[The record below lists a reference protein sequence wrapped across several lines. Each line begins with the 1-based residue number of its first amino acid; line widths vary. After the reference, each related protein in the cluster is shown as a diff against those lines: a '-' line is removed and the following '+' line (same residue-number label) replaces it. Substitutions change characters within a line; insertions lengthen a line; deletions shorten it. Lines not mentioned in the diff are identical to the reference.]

1 MARNGSGSYT
11 NPYPNFVA
19 GTVISSDQVDSN
31 NSDIATALTQSIA
44 VDGQST
50 VTGNIPFNSKKI
62 TGLAVGAAAT
72 DSANLGQ
79 IQANAYAYCGTMGG
93 GADAGTLS
101 PTPAITAYAVGQK
114 FFWKAS
120 TSANTGAMTVAISGL
135 TTIAVQ
141 NDRAALA
148 AGDHSASD
156 IFMGIL
162 DTTSTMQIMRIA
174 NPEPLADNSV
184 TLAKMAS
191 GVDGNIISYDSSGN
205 PVAIA
210 TGNDGQV
217 LTSAGAGA
225 QPAFEDAGGG
235 GGAWNL
241 IGSATP
247 SSGDTTAIVT
257 GIDSTYSVYA
267 IAVSDL
273 VLDAPRPIHLNVG
286 TSGGIINSGTD
297 YAWQSQN
304 SESGDTSYTA
314 IAGSGVAY
322 IQITNNASVAPSTL
336 VYMTLYP
343 KGAKF
348 WGGWSSSE
356 VGDVNGGQ
364 HFSAYG
370 QSADLTIDRI
380 QISLGGSSTFGSGRI
395 SVWGISH
402 A

>member
-50 VTGNIPFNSKKI
+50 VTGNIPFNNKKI

-141 NDRAALA
+141 NNRAALA

-174 NPEPLADNSV
+174 GLADGSV
-184 TLAKMAS
+184 TPAKLVPDANYSRMNLLDYGEVTNAIGSTGGGTQDINLELGNVVTATVDTSTNTFTFSNPTASDDGCSFTLLLTNGGSQTVNWPGTVDWAAATAPTLSAS
-191 GVDGNIISYDSSGN
+191 GLDILTFITVDGGTIWHGM
-205 PVAIA
+205 VA
-210 TGNDGQV
+210 
-217 LTSAGAGA
+217 
-225 QPAFEDAGGG
+225 
-235 GGAWNL
+235 
-241 IGSATP
+241 
-247 SSGDTTAIVT
+247 
-257 GIDSTYSVYA
+257 
-267 IAVSDL
+267 
-273 VLDAPRPIHLNVG
+273 
-286 TSGGIINSGTD
+286 
-297 YAWQSQN
+297 
-304 SESGDTSYTA
+304 
-314 IAGSGVAY
+314 
-322 IQITNNASVAPSTL
+322 STL
-336 VYMTLYP
+336 
-343 KGAKF
+343 
-348 WGGWSSSE
+348 SS
-356 VGDVNGGQ
+356 
-364 HFSAYG
+364 
-370 QSADLTIDRI
+370 
-380 QISLGGSSTFGSGRI
+380 
-395 SVWGISH
+395 
-402 A
+402 

>member
-50 VTGNIPFNSKKI
+50 VTGNIPFNNKKI
-62 TGLAVGAAAT
+62 TGLAVGSAAT

-141 NDRAALA
+141 NNRAALA

-174 NPEPLADNSV
+174 GLADGSV
-184 TLAKMAS
+184 TPAKLVPDANYSRMNLLDYGEVTNAIGSTGGGTQDINLELGNVVTATVDTSTNTFTFSNPTASDDGCSFTLLLTNGGSQTVNWPGTVDWAAATAPTLSAS
-191 GVDGNIISYDSSGN
+191 GLDILTFITVDGGTIWHGM
-205 PVAIA
+205 VA
-210 TGNDGQV
+210 
-217 LTSAGAGA
+217 
-225 QPAFEDAGGG
+225 
-235 GGAWNL
+235 
-241 IGSATP
+241 
-247 SSGDTTAIVT
+247 
-257 GIDSTYSVYA
+257 
-267 IAVSDL
+267 
-273 VLDAPRPIHLNVG
+273 
-286 TSGGIINSGTD
+286 
-297 YAWQSQN
+297 
-304 SESGDTSYTA
+304 
-314 IAGSGVAY
+314 
-322 IQITNNASVAPSTL
+322 STL
-336 VYMTLYP
+336 
-343 KGAKF
+343 
-348 WGGWSSSE
+348 SS
-356 VGDVNGGQ
+356 
-364 HFSAYG
+364 
-370 QSADLTIDRI
+370 
-380 QISLGGSSTFGSGRI
+380 
-395 SVWGISH
+395 
-402 A
+402 